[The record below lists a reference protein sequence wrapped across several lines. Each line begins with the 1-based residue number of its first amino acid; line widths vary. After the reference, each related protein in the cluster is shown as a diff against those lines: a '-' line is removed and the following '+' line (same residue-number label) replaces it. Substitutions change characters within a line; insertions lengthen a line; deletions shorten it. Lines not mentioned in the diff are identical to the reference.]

1 MINLTRGRKV
11 STIIRLSN
19 TNQKWFSSFRM
30 GGGGKRIVEGRELG
44 REGEWSGGMR
54 REVEVQIGKGTVEG
68 ANEWYKT

>member
-1 MINLTRGRKV
+1 M
-11 STIIRLSN
+11 
-19 TNQKWFSSFRM
+19 
-30 GGGGKRIVEGRELG
+30 EGRELG